1 MKKKI
6 EFIKEA
12 RMNGDVFY
20 FTYVDGCFASGSL
33 SMSEETA
40 RERYN
45 LIIEN
50 NGVFPVLEVLETIEI
65 DAA

>member
-6 EFIKEA
+6 EFIKDT

-20 FTYVDGCFASGSL
+20 FTNVDGRFADGSL

-45 LIIEN
+45 LIIKN
-50 NGVFPVLEVLETIEI
+50 KGVFPVLEVLETIEI